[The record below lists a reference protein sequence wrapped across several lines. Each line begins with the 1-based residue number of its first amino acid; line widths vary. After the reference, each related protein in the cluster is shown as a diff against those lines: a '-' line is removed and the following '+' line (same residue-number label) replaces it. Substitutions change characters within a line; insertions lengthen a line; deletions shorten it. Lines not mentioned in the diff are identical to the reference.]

1 MDFHGKV
8 ALITGSSRGIGS
20 AIAKAF
26 AAEGAAV
33 AINYKN
39 DRVTA
44 SKVAQECES
53 LGGIASSFQADVTIP
68 SEGIHLVD
76 MVQSEF
82 GKIDIL
88 VNNAFRP
95 YQFNPEKRKM
105 FWDLNWEHYQSQI
118 EGSLLSTHSLCKA
131 VLPLMQKKASGT
143 IINITTD
150 LISKPSIP
158 YHEYTTAKSALTGFS
173 KNLAVELGPFGIRV
187 NCVAPG
193 LVYPT
198 DASRGTKENVKE
210 MIISQTP
217 LRRIA
222 NPKDIAGPVLFLASE
237 WSEFITGQ
245 TIYVDGG
252 LIME

>member
-1 MDFHGKV
+1 MDLKGNV
-8 ALITGSSRGIGS
+8 ALITGSSRGIGA

-26 AAEGAAV
+26 ANEGAAV

-39 DRVTA
+39 DTA
-44 SKVAQECES
+44 VANKTVNECKE
-53 LGGIASSFQADVTIP
+53 LGGIAESFKADVTNP
-68 SEGIHLVD
+68 SECRNLVHS
-76 MVQSEF
+76 VESEF
-82 GKIDIL
+82 GKLDIL
-88 VNNAFRP
+88 VNNAFHP
-95 YQFNPEKRKM
+95 YNFSPETRKM
-105 FWDLNWEHYQSQI
+105 FWDLEWEHYQSQI

-131 VLPLMQKKASGT
+131 VFPLMQKTTNGK

-173 KNLAVELGPFGIRV
+173 KNLAAEMGPFGIRV

-198 DASRGTKENVKE
+198 NSSAETKENLKE
-210 MIISQTP
+210 MIIAQTP

-222 NPKDIAGPVLFLASE
+222 NPDDVAGAVLFLASD
-237 WSEFITGQ
+237 WSKFITGQ
-245 TIYVDGG
+245 TIFVDGG
-252 LIME
+252 LIMN